1 MLKFRSP
8 NLRTIIIV
16 TKIRKGFLK
25 KKERIKGF
33 VIFMTVPTFKQV
45 ESSYNKRQ
53 PFGARKFFHGLNFG

>member
-8 NLRTIIIV
+8 NLCTIVIV

-33 VIFMTVPTFKQV
+33 VIFMNMPSLKQV

-53 PFGARKFFHGLNFG
+53 PFGTRKFFHCLNFG

>member
-8 NLRTIIIV
+8 NLCTIIIV

-53 PFGARKFFHGLNFG
+53 LFGARKFFHGLNFG